1 MIFFYALLNVG
12 TNQLNYP
19 SKNDNI
25 LFILSFFGLFV
36 HRLQIK
42 RYIFYK
48 NLYVKNCINN
58 QIPGSIKK
66 PGI

>member
-25 LFILSFFGLFV
+25 LFILSFFGPFLC
-36 HRLQIK
+36 IG
-42 RYIFYK
+42 YISNVIFSTK
-48 NLYVKNCINN
+48 ICM
-58 QIPGSIKK
+58 
-66 PGI
+66 

>member
-25 LFILSFFGLFV
+25 PSKNDNILFILSFFGPFLCIGYKSNV
-36 HRLQIK
+36 
-42 RYIFYK
+42 IFSTK
-48 NLYVKNCINN
+48 ICM
-58 QIPGSIKK
+58 
-66 PGI
+66 

>member
-25 LFILSFFGLFV
+25 LFILSFFGPFSCIGYKSNV
-36 HRLQIK
+36 
-42 RYIFYK
+42 IFSTK
-48 NLYVKNCINN
+48 ICM
-58 QIPGSIKK
+58 
-66 PGI
+66 